1 MIGLLGA
8 SGKIGS
14 EVRKALMF
22 LDPDIQIKCGCR
34 RVPEN
39 VEGNWQQTDVNNE
52 ESFKEFIT
60 DCDLLINASGMT
72 IKQKTDIPVV
82 EIGDDEYYRTVK
94 YDRTSLI
101 YGCGA
106 VPGIIGI
113 IPRILAKDFD
123 SVQSIRVDYLIN
135 EPITETAALDM
146 ASSFSITG
154 NDTAV
159 FKTEPEKIPFLCETA
174 YRYRFADEESKGI
187 DKILGVK
194 ESEWSM
200 VRESDEFEQLLSKSY
215 SSTEEFVGQLCKLSK
230 VKQLGRENSIGFI
243 TELKG
248 TEDGKKKSVL
258 CYAHSP
264 LPHEVSAKSC
274 ASVAYALYKKKIT
287 DGVYRMSL
295 CPECKEIWDIFEK
308 LSPFDTFITYPCSI
322 ADKETVEEGEL

>member
-14 EVRKALMF
+14 EVRKALLF
-22 LDPDIQIKCGCR
+22 LDSDIEIKCGCR
-34 RVPEN
+34 KIPQN
-39 VEGNWQQTDVNNE
+39 AEGIWQQTDVNNE
-52 ESFKEFIT
+52 NSLKEFIQ

-72 IKQKTDIPVV
+72 IKQKTDIPIV
-82 EIGDDEYYRTVK
+82 EIGDDEYYKTIE
-94 YDRTSLI
+94 YNGTSLI

-113 IPRILAKDFD
+113 IPRRLAKDFD

-135 EPITETAALDM
+135 EPITRTAGLDM

-154 NDTAV
+154 NNTAI
-159 FKTEPEKIPFLCETA
+159 FRTEPEKIPFLCETA

-187 DKILGVK
+187 DSLLGVK

-215 SSTEEFVGQLCKLSK
+215 ASKEEFVEQLCTLSR
-230 VKQLGRENSIGFI
+230 VKQLGRDNSIGFI
-243 TELKG
+243 IELKG
-248 TEDGKKKSVL
+248 LADGKNKSIL

-287 DGVYRMSL
+287 DGVYRMAL
-295 CPECKEIWDIFEK
+295 CPEWEEIWNIFEK
-308 LSPFDTFITYPCSI
+308 LKPFDTFITYPCSI
-322 ADKETVEEGEL
+322 ADMETEEEGEL